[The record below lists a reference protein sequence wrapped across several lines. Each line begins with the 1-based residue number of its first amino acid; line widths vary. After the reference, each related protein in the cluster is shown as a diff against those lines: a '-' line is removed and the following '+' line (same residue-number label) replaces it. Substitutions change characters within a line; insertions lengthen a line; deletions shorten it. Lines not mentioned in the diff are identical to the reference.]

1 MSTQLLLDSF
11 MTAGPNDRLKL
22 EYKNC
27 KVILVQMSLSIL
39 RELTNHHDKYVVAPA
54 DKESNNVLFLCL
66 CYRLLFLASVI
77 GDTL

>member
-1 MSTQLLLDSF
+1 MS
-11 MTAGPNDRLKL
+11 K
-22 EYKNC
+22 
-27 KVILVQMSLSIL
+27 MSLSIL

-54 DKESNNVLFLCL
+54 NKVSKSNNVLLLFL